1 MILLDHGANSNAKTD
16 NNVSPLHLCC
26 LVQRPTTLNVGQES
40 ETAVERNR
48 KQNALIQSKLR
59 IIEDLLSRGAD
70 PMARDNS
77 GVCPLH
83 LAANG
88 GVPEIFRALLIHTTV
103 MQPARGD
110 RPLMFSVPYVKVCD
124 RFGKNPAHWAI
135 EGKQQ
140 ETYFLL
146 FLAEFGYAF
155 EGLYDQLVENGVVD
169 VATIQRRFNLTTQEL
184 KLLEQFVMKYC
195 THGDDKKRGLEDDK
209 NISDAR
215 RTATPFSDGI
225 AEVQEMMRKHAGQSE
240 DDALLIDTNRMDNIR
255 KMFVQLKSLLVRH

>member
-1 MILLDHGANSNAKTD
+1 
-16 NNVSPLHLCC
+16 
-26 LVQRPTTLNVGQES
+26 
-40 ETAVERNR
+40 
-48 KQNALIQSKLR
+48 
-59 IIEDLLSRGAD
+59 
-70 PMARDNS
+70 
-77 GVCPLH
+77 
-83 LAANG
+83 
-88 GVPEIFRALLIHTTV
+88 
-103 MQPARGD
+103 
-110 RPLMFSVPYVKVCD
+110 
-124 RFGKNPAHWAI
+124 
-135 EGKQQ
+135 
-140 ETYFLL
+140 
-146 FLAEFGYAF
+146 
-155 EGLYDQLVENGVVD
+155 VENGVVD